1 MTTTNALRW
10 IARTALLAAA
20 LAAAACRSAP
30 ISIYQQRLES
40 FVAEERNGDLDSI
53 RTASDNA
60 DRFDVL
66 WVGGGGIPLITMTRT
81 DAHGLI
87 LDTQQIAGRQWYVLI
102 VGVVHYT
109 GPYEMVPLDDASVN
123 EIHLVAV
130 TADGSHRLDWLVGES
145 DPESLKAY
153 RAAQLADDPKASTGF
168 PTDADQWTLQR
179 VAGQLRATEAH
190 SGAVWS
196 LEIPA
201 ELAQAR

>member
-1 MTTTNALRW
+1 MNPHTALRW
-10 IARTALLAAA
+10 IAHAAMLAAA

-30 ISIYQQRLES
+30 ITIYQQRLAS

-53 RTASDNA
+53 RAASDNA

-87 LDTQQIAGRQWYVLI
+87 LDTQQIAGRQWYVLV

-109 GPYEMVPLDDASVN
+109 GPYEMIPLDDSSVN

-130 TADGSHRLDWLVGES
+130 SADGSPKLDWLVGES
-145 DPESLKAY
+145 NPDSLKAY
-153 RAAQLADDPKASTGF
+153 RAAQRADDPKASTGF
-168 PTDADQWTLQR
+168 PTEADRWTLQR
-179 VAGQLRATEAH
+179 VAGQLRATEAR
-190 SGAVWS
+190 SGAVWT
-196 LEIPA
+196 LDIPA
-201 ELAQAR
+201 QLAQAK